1 MEANG
6 VQFNEEVIDILS
18 VLNLMRPVLTPEEI
32 LDVELSPCSPEEML
46 GLDPMEP
53 VGHEVGEDGDDFSFS
68 FSVLLTYS
76 FKTMKEMMMPIVSH
90 L

>member
-1 MEANG
+1 MEAKG

-53 VGHEVGEDGDDFSFS
+53 VGHEVGEDGDDFSVS
-68 FSVLLTYS
+68 LSVFFLPTVTTL
-76 FKTMKEMMMPIVSH
+76 KEMRMPILSH